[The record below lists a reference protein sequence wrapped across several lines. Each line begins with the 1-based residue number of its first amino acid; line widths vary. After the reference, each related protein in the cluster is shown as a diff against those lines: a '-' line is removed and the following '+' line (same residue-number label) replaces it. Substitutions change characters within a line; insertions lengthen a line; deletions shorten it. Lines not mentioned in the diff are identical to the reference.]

1 MHPRNRYKKDYNF
14 DVLAAANPS
23 LKPFV
28 KISREK
34 HTIDFSDAK
43 AVVELNK
50 AMLYCDYQL
59 KHWSLPAGYL
69 CPPIPGRLDYIHHLA
84 DLLFNTNN
92 NKKPKTGSV
101 KALDLGT
108 GASLV
113 YPILG
118 NREYDWHF
126 ICSDID
132 PVSIKNCQTIIDG
145 NRLEN
150 IETRQQD
157 NAKNYFNNI
166 IQKHELIDITLC
178 NPPFHSS
185 LQDAEKG
192 TNRKWQNLNRSA
204 NTNKSA
210 NKSASKN
217 LDKNSDHKQKHSAVK
232 LNFGGQNAELYCD
245 GGEVTFIRRM
255 INESKYFQQQV
266 LWFSCLV
273 SKKENLKPLKQ
284 TLKKAGVTT
293 SKTVTMAQ
301 GNKTSRFIAWTFKTP
316 EQLRDWS
323 KQRFN

>member
-14 DVLAAANPS
+14 DVLAAANPN

-28 KISREK
+28 KVSREK

-43 AVVELNK
+43 AVIELNK

-92 NKKPKTGSV
+92 NRKPKAGSV

-126 ICSDID
+126 ISSDID
-132 PVSIKNCQTIIDG
+132 PVSIKNCQAIIDG

-185 LQDAEKG
+185 QQDADKG
-192 TNRKWQNLNRSA
+192 TSRKWQNLNKSATRSA
-204 NTNKSA
+204 DEKLAKDSNNRQRS
-210 NKSASKN
+210 
-217 LDKNSDHKQKHSAVK
+217 SAVK
-232 LNFGGQNAELYCD
+232 LNFGGQNAELFCD
-245 GGEVTFIRRM
+245 GGEVTFVRRM

-266 LWFSCLV
+266 LWFSCLI

-284 TLKKAGVTT
+284 TLKKAGVTI

-316 EQLRDWS
+316 EQQRDWS
-323 KQRFN
+323 KQRFS